1 MSGNEPV
8 VAGGGTGVSTSGGG
22 AANALRRNALP
33 DMGAL
38 ASLAAALALGIGLIL
53 WSVRPDWVPVPGQGA
68 DNALEVIASLT
79 GAGIQHRMDPRSGLV
94 LIPADRAGQVR
105 LSLAASGLSGESSS
119 GVEMLDRE
127 PSLGTS
133 HYTEVRR
140 YQHALETELART
152 LSTLRNVES
161 ARVHLALPK
170 RSVFVRDRESASAS
184 VTLSPETG
192 RRIEEEQVDAVARLV
207 AASIPYL
214 QPGDVTVVDQW
225 GQLLSM
231 TDDADGATRAQFRH
245 ARQLERLYASRIEAL
260 LTPIVGAD
268 RIRATVTADV
278 DFSENERTEEQFAGD
293 PTKLRSEQTDRTIDT
308 LAEAMGIP
316 GALVNQPPGAGTVDP
331 TVDPDA
337 DPAIEADAETT
348 ASSATRN
355 YELDRTITRSRR
367 SPGTILRL
375 SAAVVIDDRIELDEN
390 GETVRVGLDE
400 AELAAFTA
408 LAREAIGFDE
418 ARGDTVT
425 VTNRAFV
432 PPEQIEPPDPVPLWE
447 QPWLATIVRQ
457 GLVGLAVL
465 VLVLVGVRPALKKL
479 TQRAVGQAN
488 ESLPRR
494 GESGGSDP
502 GGADAALANGQT
514 SAEGRSRSGGDRL
527 EPPKEVYGDILNM
540 ARAMASEDPKRVARL
555 VKDWVADG

>member
-1 MSGNEPV
+1 MSGKEAV
-8 VAGGGTGVSTSGGG
+8 VASGGSSG
-22 AANALRRNALP
+22 TLRRAALP
-33 DMGAL
+33 DLGAL
-38 ASLAAALALGIGLIL
+38 ASLAAALALGVGLIL

-68 DNALEVIASLT
+68 DNALEVIASLKSS
-79 GAGIQHRMDPRSGLV
+79 GIEYRMDPRSGLV
-94 LIPADRAGQVR
+94 LIPVDRAGEVR
-105 LSLAASGLSGESSS
+105 MSLAAAGLSGDSAS
-119 GVEMLDRE
+119 GVEMLERE

-184 VTLSPETG
+184 VTLSPEAG
-192 RRIEEEQVDAVARLV
+192 RQIEEEQVDAVARLV
-207 AASIPYL
+207 AASIPHL

-231 TDDADGATRAQFRH
+231 TNDVDGATRAQYRH

-260 LTPIVGAD
+260 LTPVVGAG

-293 PTKLRSEQTDRTIDT
+293 PTKIRSEQTDRTMDS
-308 LAEAMGIP
+308 LAEAIGIP

-331 TVDPDA
+331 TADPDA
-337 DPAIEADAETT
+337 PAADTETT
-348 ASSATRN
+348 NSSATRN
-355 YELDRTITRSRR
+355 YELDRTITRVRR
-367 SPGTILRL
+367 SPGTIRRL
-375 SAAVVIDDRIELDEN
+375 SAAVVIDDRMELNEA
-390 GETVRVGLDE
+390 GESVRVGLDE
-400 AELAAFTA
+400 NELAAFTA

-425 VTNRAFV
+425 VTNRAFL
-432 PPEQIEPPDPVPLWE
+432 PPEQIAAPEPLPVWE
-447 QPWLATIVRQ
+447 QPWVATIVRQ

-465 VLVLVGVRPALKKL
+465 ILVLVGVRPALKKL
-479 TQRAVGQAN
+479 TQRSA
-488 ESLPRR
+488 LPADAARI
-494 GESGGSDP
+494 D
-502 GGADAALANGQT
+502 GGASQRSGTGDADSALANGDDA
-514 SAEGRSRSGGDRL
+514 SDGRRRASGDVL